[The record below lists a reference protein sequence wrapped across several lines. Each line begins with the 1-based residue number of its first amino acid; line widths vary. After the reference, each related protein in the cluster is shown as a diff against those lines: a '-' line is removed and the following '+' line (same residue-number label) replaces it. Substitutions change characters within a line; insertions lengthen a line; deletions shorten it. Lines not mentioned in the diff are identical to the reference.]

1 MKGRL
6 TRKCANVYGLKI
18 LIQKCFFLKKIGE
31 YNFFY
36 ILKFEIFSVQTS
48 KPDLKPDQVVLN
60 RISDNGF
67 YCYPAGRVLIRNE
80 KWKNI

>member
-1 MKGRL
+1 MAQKKINSKLERTTHSKMCKRL
-6 TRKCANVYGLKI
+6 WIENINPKMF
-18 LIQKCFFLKKIGE
+18 FFLKIGE

-67 YCYPAGRVLIRNE
+67 YCYQQVVY
-80 KWKNI
+80 